1 MLQVEAKAKH
11 AAYVEKVNMQV
22 RRMAALQNQGFIRQQ
37 MAEKLEKD
45 FLDDTDM
52 SNREREFMA
61 PQLTQA
67 HHRVKQPRHINI
79 F

>member
-1 MLQVEAKAKH
+1 
-11 AAYVEKVNMQV
+11 
-22 RRMAALQNQGFIRQQ
+22 

-52 SNREREFMA
+52 SNCEREFMA